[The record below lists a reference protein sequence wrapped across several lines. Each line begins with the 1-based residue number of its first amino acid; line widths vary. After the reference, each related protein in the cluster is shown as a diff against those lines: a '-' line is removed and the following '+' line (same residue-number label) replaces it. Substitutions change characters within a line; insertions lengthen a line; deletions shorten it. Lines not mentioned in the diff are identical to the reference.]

1 MKRFRRGLERSLLV
15 VFFGVSVPHV
25 VTPDKATHRET
36 DSQLVDTK
44 NERVSEDHS
53 GDFPLVQGQC

>member
-1 MKRFRRGLERSLLV
+1 MKRFRRGLEGSLSV

-25 VTPDKATHRET
+25 VTPDKATYRET

-44 NERVSEDHS
+44 KDWDSEDHS